1 MNTIE
6 QEVTADLK
14 AQQRA
19 NLAEMV
25 KLGREVVTQHPSNRA
40 AAFYYAASV
49 FMTIVHGADEMECAA
64 IRDCLHDI
72 ASGFDIDRSVI
83 IAVVDAVMS
92 GSATKH

>member
-1 MNTIE
+1 MNIAE
-6 QEVTADLK
+6 HEITADLK

-25 KLGREVVTQHPSNRA
+25 RLGREVIGQHPSNQG

-49 FMTIVHGADEMECAA
+49 FLRIVHGADELECAA

-72 ASGFDIDRSVI
+72 ASGFDIPRSVI